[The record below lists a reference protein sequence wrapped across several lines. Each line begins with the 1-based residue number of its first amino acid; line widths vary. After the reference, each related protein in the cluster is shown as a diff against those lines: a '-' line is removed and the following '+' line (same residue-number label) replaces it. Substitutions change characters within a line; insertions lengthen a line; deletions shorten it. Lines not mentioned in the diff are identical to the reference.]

1 MLEFLEVR
9 AGVFYSL
16 WVTVLLL
23 FQLFQK
29 HVAGG
34 EELSTAGSIC
44 SPSGSAACF
53 WAQSAD
59 PERTAPQAAGPQGP
73 AGRFWETGECVESSS
88 ELAQGT
94 PGAGQP

>member
-16 WVTVLLL
+16 WVTVLL

-44 SPSGSAACF
+44 SPNGSAACF
-53 WAQSAD
+53 WHRAQTQND
-59 PERTAPQAAGPQGP
+59 LLLRQQGP
-73 AGRFWETGECVESSS
+73 RGLQAGFGRLEQVWKA
-88 ELAQGT
+88 AQN
-94 PGAGQP
+94 